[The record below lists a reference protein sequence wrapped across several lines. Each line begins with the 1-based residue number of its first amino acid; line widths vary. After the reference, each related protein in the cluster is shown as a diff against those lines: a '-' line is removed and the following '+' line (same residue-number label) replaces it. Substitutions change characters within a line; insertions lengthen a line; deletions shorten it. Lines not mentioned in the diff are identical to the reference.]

1 VNGCQTSNILFQT
14 KEYING
20 INIPFRLIGSKNDDF
35 ITSIIIGTN
44 SQNVVKDEQFW
55 ALKPFMKDLE
65 EYFGQQAGDRKLY
78 LERRE
83 NQYRSENVER
93 TRIVKPS
100 ELIKSVAATYLLQPH
115 RAARDFRGIRNEYSD
130 KLFLEDHNV
139 MPYHAAAYAA
149 YRFDYLVRN
158 KKLPRRMN
166 IYKYYILAEVG
177 RKNILG
183 REIFTNKTAKISKI
197 CGDIMDLVEGELD
210 MIIFC
215 TEVAKTI
222 ENLLNSRFGE
232 GVKATPRE
240 RIRDALRSD
249 TFASEF
255 LGP

>member
-1 VNGCQTSNILFQT
+1 
-14 KEYING
+14 
-20 INIPFRLIGSKNDDF
+20 
-35 ITSIIIGTN
+35 
-44 SQNVVKDEQFW
+44 
-55 ALKPFMKDLE
+55 
-65 EYFGQQAGDRKLY
+65 
-78 LERRE
+78 
-83 NQYRSENVER
+83 
-93 TRIVKPS
+93 
-100 ELIKSVAATYLLQPH
+100 
-115 RAARDFRGIRNEYSD
+115 
-130 KLFLEDHNV
+130 
-139 MPYHAAAYAA
+139 
-149 YRFDYLVRN
+149 
-158 KKLPRRMN
+158 MN

-197 CGDIMDLVEGELD
+197 CGEIMVLVEGELD